1 MSLSLEGHLGKKQTS
16 LVQPTQFRSSPC
28 GSTNMPV
35 GGKGQESHAT
45 TSQLPHITAG
55 QKLSCCHKPISGRNV
70 ETLICLYVPLLPGG
84 RVIWTGKTVL
94 QLPALS
100 LSLRELSST
109 PGWLQLNQIF
119 ASVLALSLGCYLSYW
134 LVAVRRPH
142 TKETLTEERI

>member
-1 MSLSLEGHLGKKQTS
+1 MSLCAI
-16 LVQPTQFRSSPC
+16 V
-28 GSTNMPV
+28 
-35 GGKGQESHAT
+35 AW
-45 TSQLPHITAG
+45 
-55 QKLSCCHKPISGRNV
+55 
-70 ETLICLYVPLLPGG
+70 G

-119 ASVLALSLGCYLSYW
+119 ASVLALSLGCYLSYC
-134 LVAVRRPH
+134 LVTVRRPQ